1 MDDWRIDIQTYCR
14 LKVGV
19 VDTTTER
26 RKMDNN
32 ERLKEIM
39 YTHRIP
45 QWKLADR
52 LSVSENTVQRKL
64 RTPMDDEVYKVYL
77 KAAEDIIQ
85 ENEQKRIH
93 KTT

>member
-1 MDDWRIDIQTYCR
+1 M
-14 LKVGV
+14 
-19 VDTTTER
+19 DTTTER